1 MWTRPCTGRRSTVVY
16 SVDQALY
23 QQEAYSN
30 LGQALYQQE
39 IYSSV

>member
-1 MWTRPCTGRRSTVVY
+1 MWTRPCTDRRSTVVC

-30 LGQALYQQE
+30 LDWALFQQE
-39 IYSSV
+39 VYSSV